1 MTLEIRRWFTR
12 NPYTTISLVLL
23 AVLFFGWRVLGWD
36 EREFGFMLLI
46 YFIITIGVRLD
57 EISRTL
63 GGSEK
68 RSEPGETEEPETVL
82 SNLKDIKILL
92 AKIRDAQERAAPK
105 HGSGAERD

>member
-12 NPYTTISLVLL
+12 NPYTTISLVFL

-36 EREFGFMLLI
+36 EREFGFLLLI

-63 GGSEK
+63 GGA
-68 RSEPGETEEPETVL
+68 GALPESADPATVL
-82 SNLKDIKILL
+82 SNLEEIKVLL
-92 AKIRDAQERAAPK
+92 NRIAAAQERAQSPASTEAK
-105 HGSGAERD
+105 KDH